1 MKIKFLLI
9 LLLIIAGIGFVN
21 AKEVPRKLAEKV
33 AKNFFYQHVNQ
44 VKSIEYAD
52 INLSLVSVN
61 NKEAHTTYYAFDI
74 NDNQGFILVS
84 ADDGAKPV
92 LAYAFKG
99 AFNAGNMHP
108 GQADMLDWYANQI
121 AYIANNN
128 IKADKKTS
136 EQWQSLIDY
145 TPEKG
150 IKTLRNVEPLLL
162 TTWNQGYPYNQMCP
176 EDPDGIAGHVPVGCV
191 ATAMGQVMK
200 HWDYPETGTGSKTH
214 SNWANGGYGT
224 ITINFANQTY
234 NWAGIPLQGN
244 GLNDELAKIN
254 FHIGVAV
261 SMYWG
266 PNGSGSQ
273 TEKIVTAL
281 KDYFKYDESIQLINK
296 DNYTD
301 TQYKDILRTQ
311 LDNKYPMVYSGSSTE
326 SGHAWN
332 CDGYMEDEFHMNW
345 GWGGVGNGYYTL
357 DDLTSTATP
366 GGPENNFVFNQQ
378 VVKNIYP
385 KDNYPEYC
393 TGTKNIISHQGAFG
407 DGSASEDY
415 QNNISC
421 QYLISP
427 DCGQIITLNFEQFD
441 LADGDVIHIYDGE
454 TTETPLLETFDMDNI
469 PTSSVQAHYGN
480 LLIEFLT
487 DGSTT
492 AEGWYVSFNS
502 YYCKTG
508 LSYTSLTG
516 TVSDGSGPCN
526 YKKSTVCSWYIEPD
540 NAENIY
546 LDFTE
551 FDLGGSMDYLD
562 VYRNDVGDLVEKFN
576 ATNTPTELIIDAPV
590 VFLQFF
596 ADSDDDVGGGFT
608 IDYSTNV
615 GIKNHEIINQ
625 ASVFPNPTSDHIN
638 MAFSLVESS
647 EVNIRLY
654 NMLGKTIGKTS
665 IQGNKGYQKI
675 ELDKLIHIAESG
687 MYLIDISTESQTI
700 TKRISFI
707 K

>member
-9 LLLIIAGIGFVN
+9 VLLLGGMGFLN
-21 AKEVPRKLAEKV
+21 AKEVPQHLAEKV

-44 VKSIEYAD
+44 VKSMEYAD

-74 NDNQGFILVS
+74 NNNQGFILVS

-99 AFNAGNMHP
+99 HFNEGNMHP
-108 GQADMLDWYANQI
+108 GQAEMLDWYANQI

-128 IKADKKTS
+128 ITSDKETTS
-136 EQWQSLIDY
+136 QWQALSEY

-162 TTWNQGYPYNQMCP
+162 SEWNQGYPYNQMCP

-200 HWDYPETGTGSKTH
+200 YWDYPETGTGSKTH
-214 SNWANGGYGT
+214 WSYNYGSFT
-224 ITINFANQTY
+224 VNFANQTY
-234 NWAGIPLQGN
+234 NWAGIPLSGN

-254 FHIGVAV
+254 FHMGVAV
-261 SMYWG
+261 EMQWG
-266 PNGSGSQ
+266 PDGSGSQ
-273 TEKIVTAL
+273 TSKVVTAL
-281 KDYFKYDESIQLINK
+281 EDYFQYDESCQLVNK
-296 DNYTD
+296 SSYTD
-301 TQYKDILRTQ
+301 AEYKDILRTQ
-311 LDNKYPMVYSGSSTE
+311 LDNQYPMVYSGTPE
-326 SGHAWN
+326 SGFGGHAWN
-332 CDGYMEDEFHMNW
+332 CDGYMNDEFHMNW
-345 GWGGVGNGYYTL
+345 GWGSNGGNGYYTL

-366 GGPENNFVFNQQ
+366 SGPENNFVYNQQ

-393 TGTKNIISHQGAFG
+393 TGTKNINYHQGAFG
-407 DGSASEDY
+407 DGSANEDY

-454 TTETPLLETFDMDNI
+454 TTGAPLLETFDMDNI
-469 PTSSVQAHYGN
+469 PTSSVQVNYGN

-487 DGSTT
+487 DGSNT
-492 AEGWYVSFNS
+492 AGGWYVTFNS
-502 YYCKTG
+502 DYCKTG
-508 LSYTSLTG
+508 LSHTSLTG

-526 YKKSTVCSWYIEPD
+526 YNKSTVCSWYIEPN
-540 NAENIY
+540 NAESIH

-551 FDLGGSMDYLD
+551 FDFGGSIDYLD
-562 VYRNDVGDLVEKFN
+562 VFRNDASDLVEKFD
-576 ATNTPTELIIDAPV
+576 ATNTPTELIVNAPV

-608 IDYSTNV
+608 IDYTTTV
-615 GIKNHEIINQ
+615 GMDDSEILKGTT
-625 ASVFPNPTSDHIN
+625 VFPNPATNQIN
-638 MAFSLVESS
+638 LGFSLMKPSQVE
-647 EVNIRLY
+647 IRMYDL
-654 NMLGKTIGKTS
+654 LGKKVGTATVEGI
-665 IQGNKGYQKI
+665 KGYQKLEIDELI
-675 ELDKLIHIAESG
+675 ELPGAGVFLMDVVVGNQK
-687 MYLIDISTESQTI
+687 T
-700 TKRISFI
+700 TKRISI
-707 K
+707 IR